1 MKATFAK
8 YTFTFGP
15 IPTLATIL
23 VGYMKCRF
31 FTLFL
36 SLLLSGCGGGG
47 GGGGGSTS
55 SSKKAKAAKV
65 CTTPLPNGKGELPW
79 NTKTKKYS
87 TTCKVVSC
95 NAGYVKNTEED
106 SCDIP
111 DSHGRETSLYADA
124 KFRRKNTSKVAML

>member
-1 MKATFAK
+1 MK
-8 YTFTFGP
+8 
-15 IPTLATIL
+15 ILATKQRL
-23 VGYMKCRF
+23 APTTVRAGYMKHYF
-31 FTLFL
+31 FCAFL
-36 SLLLSGCGGGG
+36 SLFLLSGCGGGG

-95 NAGYVKNTEED
+95 NAGYVKNTEE
-106 SCDIP
+106 
-111 DSHGRETSLYADA
+111 E
-124 KFRRKNTSKVAML
+124 